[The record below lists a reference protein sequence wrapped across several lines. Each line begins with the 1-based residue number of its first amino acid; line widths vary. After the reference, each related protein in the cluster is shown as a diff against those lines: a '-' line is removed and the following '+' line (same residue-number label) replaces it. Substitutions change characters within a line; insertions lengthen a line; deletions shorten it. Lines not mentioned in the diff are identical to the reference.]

1 MKFGFLKRWKFWRRM
16 IIWLIV
22 APIVLFFTVVLIV
35 YWKQDA
41 IVQELISTL
50 NEDFTGEIEI
60 EDSHVSPFENFPY
73 ISIDLENVKLYES
86 KEDHAEPILDIKD
99 VYAGFDLWTLI
110 SGNYDIKV
118 LELKDGY
125 IHAIQHEDGNLNI
138 TKALESQK
146 PVEDLEE
153 EFHIHLKSIEL
164 IDIDIYKLNEANG
177 LMVESFVDHADLSFK
192 TNDEHVLAGVD
203 AQLEMNIIKDG
214 DTTFFKHKHLN
225 INSEVEYMK
234 ETELL
239 KISPS
244 ELELEHATF
253 KGKGEVDIANNF
265 DLDITLYG
273 NKKNFELFM
282 AMAPEELY
290 PTLELYDNAGNI
302 EFEVQITGEASAGST
317 PNVYATF
324 SCENAHFEN
333 NLSHKKVDQLNFS
346 GYYTNNGLP
355 GTENMEFSLKD
366 FSARPEAGTFS
377 TNLFVKNFDSPEIDL
392 TLDSDF
398 DLEFLAKFVNATSF
412 EDIHGKIQMHMK
424 FHDIIDLTRP
434 EKSIERLNEAYFT
447 ELLIEDLGFKTEA
460 YHLPLSKLN
469 TKITVESHE
478 ASIEYFNA
486 RVGDSDLKISGHIS
500 DLPAI
505 IHHTDDEVVADL
517 DISSQLLDIFQMT
530 NTPTKAEEESKGVDE
545 KIDNLSLKLKFVSSA
560 RNFTESPNLPVG
572 EFFIEDLY
580 AKLEHYP
587 HTFHDFHADLFVED
601 SNFRIIDFSGMID
614 QSDFHFNG
622 KLLDY
627 ERWLQ
632 EHPHGDTEIEFDLTS
647 KHLELDD
654 LFSYKGE
661 NYVPEDYRH
670 EELSGLKLHGGV
682 ELHFNDGLQSTDVR
696 LTEVDAKMKIHPM
709 KFENFNG
716 RVHIEDEHLVMEELA
731 GQIGKSKF
739 SMDMNYY
746 FGEDEAVKKRDNHF
760 GIRASRLDFDE
771 LFNYNAP
778 PGQLAES
785 PEEHEDVFNIYELPF
800 TTMTFDIDI
809 DHLNYHRYL
818 IHDLHARMNTT
829 PEHYIYIDTM
839 RMKAAGGRM
848 ELSGYFNGSNKDK
861 IYFSPN
867 MKLKGV
873 DLDKLLFK
881 FENFGQDH
889 LVSENLHGKIT
900 TSITGKVHM
909 HADMVPILDD
919 SEIHMDV
926 MVLNGSLIDY
936 APIVD
941 LKDYFKDKNVHKVK
955 FDTLQNH
962 IDFVNGTINIP
973 NMTINST
980 LGFMMI
986 SGTQDM
992 DYNMEYYVRVPLSL
1006 VAGTGFKALFG
1017 KNKEEVDPDQEDE
1030 IEYVDPEKKQAYVNI
1045 KIVGDA
1051 EDFKVT
1057 LGKDKRNKRKNKD

>member
-22 APIVLFFTVVLIV
+22 APIILFFTVVLIV

-50 NEDFTGEIEI
+50 NEDFKGEVEI

-86 KEDHAEPILDIKD
+86 KEDHAEPILDLKD

-125 IHAIQHEDGNLNI
+125 IHAIQDEDGELNI
-138 TKALESQK
+138 AKALESQK

-164 IDIDIYKLNEANG
+164 INVDIYKLNKANG
-177 LMVESFVDHADLSFK
+177 LMVESFVEHAELSFK

-225 INSEVEYMK
+225 IDGDVEYMK
-234 ETELL
+234 GEELL
-239 KISPS
+239 IVNPS

-253 KGKGEVDIANNF
+253 NGEGIVDIANDF
-265 DLDITLYG
+265 DLSLVLYG
-273 NKKNFELFM
+273 DKKNFELFM
-282 AMAPEELY
+282 ALAPEELY
-290 PTLELYDNAGNI
+290 PTLERYDNAGKI
-302 EFEVQITGEASAGST
+302 HFEVQISGKASAGNT
-317 PNVYATF
+317 PLVYASF
-324 SCENAHFEN
+324 SCEDAHFEN
-333 NLSHKKVDQLNFS
+333 NISHKKVDELNFS
-346 GYYTNNGLP
+346 GHFTNNGQK
-355 GTENMEFSLKD
+355 GIEAMEFSLND
-366 FSARPEAGTFS
+366 FTARPEAGTFAA
-377 TNLFVKNFDSPEIDL
+377 NLFVKNFESPDIEM

-398 DLEFLAKFVNATSF
+398 DLAFLTQFINATSF
-412 EDIHGKIQMHMK
+412 SDMHGKVQMHMK
-424 FHDIIDLTRP
+424 FHDIIDLSRP
-434 EKSIERLNEAYFT
+434 EKSIERMNEAYYT
-447 ELLIEDLGFKTEA
+447 ELLIEDLGFATPA
-460 YHLPLSKLN
+460 YHLPLKNLN
-469 TKITVESHE
+469 TRVTVEGHE
-478 ASIEYFNA
+478 ASIDYFKA
-486 RVGDSDLKISGHIS
+486 KVGDSDLDISGHIS

-505 IHHTDDEVVADL
+505 IHHSDNEVVADL
-517 DISSQLLDIFQMT
+517 IIKSKLLDIFQMT
-530 NTPTKAEEESKGVDE
+530 DTQKEDNVPVDE
-545 KIDNLSLKLKFVSSA
+545 RIDNLSLKLKFISSA

-572 EFFIEDLY
+572 EFMIENLY

-622 KLLDY
+622 RLLDY

-654 LFSYKGE
+654 LFSYNGE

-670 EELSGLKLHGGV
+670 EVLSGLKLHGGV
-682 ELHFNDGLQSTDVR
+682 EFHFNDGLRSTDVR

-716 RVHIEDEHLVMEELA
+716 RVHIEDEHLVMEELS

-746 FGEDEAVKKRDNHF
+746 FGEDESIKKRDNHF

-771 LFNYNAP
+771 LFNYNDP
-778 PGQLAES
+778 PGKLAES
-785 PEEHEDVFNIYELPF
+785 PDEHEDVFNIYELPF

-839 RMKAAGGRM
+839 RMKAAGGKIA
-848 ELSGYFNGSNKDK
+848 LSGYFNGSNKDK

-900 TSITGKVHM
+900 TTITGKVHM

-919 SEIHMDV
+919 SEVHMDV
-926 MVLNGSLIDY
+926 LVLNGRLVDF

-941 LKDYFKDKNVHKVK
+941 LKEYFIDKNVHNVK

-962 IDFVNGTINIP
+962 IDFLNGTINIP

-992 DYNMEYYVRVPLSL
+992 NYNMEYYVRVPLKL

-1017 KNKEEVDPDQEDE
+1017 KNKEEVDPNQEDE
-1030 IEYVDPEKKQAYVNI
+1030 IEYVDPEKKRAYVNI
-1045 KIVGDA
+1045 KIVGNE
-1051 EDFKVT
+1051 EDFTVT
-1057 LGKDKRNKRKNKD
+1057 LGKDKRDKKRKKD